1 MPSESGVKL
10 HLVVNTEE
18 GMVLWGARRGL
29 LKEEDC
35 VNGLYF
41 LDKEGKAIVNA

>member
-1 MPSESGVKL
+1 MKL
-10 HLVVNTEE
+10 HLVVSTEE
-18 GMVLWGARRGL
+18 GMVPLGRKERLAE
-29 LKEEDC
+29 EEDR